1 MTKTSGPTKRIQ
13 EPPFCVSELAYIC
26 NPFWLKTGFDLIK
39 KLADFPRDYL
49 MPKLTE
55 DYGNVRK
62 CMASYNDMVTCHA
75 TEKGACK
82 GRCRHSSDPSPW
94 LAFGRNIL
102 KELRSQLHW
111 LCWEP
116 HRKRETRWEGGSAK
130 ARTLMCECTMVL

>member
-62 CMASYNDMVTCHA
+62 CMASYNDMVTYA
-75 TEKGACK
+75 TQL
-82 GRCRHSSDPSPW
+82 R
-94 LAFGRNIL
+94 
-102 KELRSQLHW
+102 KELV
-111 LCWEP
+111 
-116 HRKRETRWEGGSAK
+116 K
-130 ARTLMCECTMVL
+130 AGTDIPVILPLGLLLDGTF